1 MIPRRL
7 YLRNFLSYREC
18 TVDFTGLHTA
28 VLCGRN
34 GEGKSA
40 LLDAMTWALWGE
52 ARGRL
57 EDDRIYLGE
66 QEMLVRFEFEVE
78 KEVFEVVR
86 KRTRGRGTGAL
97 DFFQRRADG
106 ELVAL
111 TEGTLRD
118 TQRRLVGTVRLDY
131 DTFVSSAFIV
141 QGRSNEFTRK
151 APADRKEVFRK
162 ILGLER
168 YEVLATAAGDRKKDR
183 ARESSLRGQEAE
195 GARKELDE
203 LPAVEA
209 EVENLRTTLA
219 ALAPKVTELDEGVGQ
234 LRQAGASLGQFE
246 QQLDDARSRR
256 DQAAET
262 LAIARRRLASLEE
275 RLALLDA
282 AVSHREEITSRYEEL
297 EAARKAEHAA
307 VGKQG
312 FAATHEAAARTAK
325 QAIAMEHTRLE
336 TALGGLAKQ
345 LETAMEAAAALPAI
359 EAAAAALGPE
369 RDAITTLDAR
379 ATELRARESSAREEA
394 AGHTGEAKHLIEQ
407 GNELKAREA
416 QLEAT
421 AATCP
426 VCGSALGP
434 GDAQRLRDEYA
445 AQRKQL
451 GERYRAA
458 QEAAAAAVK
467 EADDLQ
473 AQAVALAQQVSAR
486 DTALRARENALHAQ
500 LTAATQARDRLP
512 ALTAEAR
519 AAEKVLADGAF
530 CRDERAALS
539 AAETALSAVAYDAAA
554 HGALRTR
561 IRELGPAQD
570 EYRALAEAASS
581 ADATREQIVH
591 DRESIAGAEKAV
603 EEANAAVE
611 AGEHELEA
619 NTDVRPRLEQAEAVL
634 AEARK
639 QQTDFTLALGRLEAR
654 RDQLTA
660 NRARLEAM
668 DDEMKALKEEE
679 QIYGDLSVAFGKNG
693 VQALLIDQSIPA
705 VQYEANAMLDRMT
718 GGRIHVSLHTQRA
731 SAAGKMVDTLDIRI
745 SDDLGTRD
753 YEMYSGGEAFR
764 VDFALRIALARLL
777 AQRAGA
783 TLPTL
788 IIDEGFGTQDAEGID
803 RLVEAITAIKDEFR
817 LILVVTHIDEL
828 KERFPQRI
836 EVTKDPDRGSLARV
850 V

>member
-7 YLRNFLSYREC
+7 SLRNFLSYREC
-18 TVDFTGLHTA
+18 SVDFTGLHTA
-28 VLCGRN
+28 VLSGRN
-34 GEGKSA
+34 GDGKSA

-52 ARGRL
+52 CRGRL
-57 EDDRIYLGE
+57 EDDRIHLGE
-66 QEMLVRFEFEVE
+66 QEMLVRFEFEVQG
-78 KEVFEVVR
+78 EVFEVVR
-86 KRTRGRGTGAL
+86 KRTRGRGAGAL
-97 DFFQRRADG
+97 DFFHRDPSGA
-106 ELVAL
+106 LVAM
-111 TEGTLRD
+111 TGGTLRE
-118 TQRRLVGTVRLDY
+118 TQQRLIATVRLDY

-168 YEVLATAAGDRKKDR
+168 YEVLATAAGDRRKDR
-183 ARESSLRGQEAE
+183 ARESNLRGQEAE
-195 GARKELDE
+195 SARTELDE

-209 EVENLRTTLA
+209 EVESLRATLA
-219 ALAPKVTELDEGVGQ
+219 ALAPKVAELDEGVGQ
-234 LRQAGASLGQFE
+234 LRQAAATLKQLE
-246 QQLDDARSRR
+246 QQLDDARRRR
-256 DQAAET
+256 DQSAET
-262 LAIARRRLASLEE
+262 LAAAGKRLASLEE
-275 RLALLDA
+275 RLAGLDA
-282 AVSHREEITSRYEEL
+282 ALSRRDEITARYEEL

-307 VGKQG
+307 AEKQAL
-312 FAATHEAAARTAK
+312 AATHEAAVRAA
-325 QAIAMEHTRLE
+325 QQSIAMERTRLE
-336 TALGGLAKQ
+336 AGLAALTKQ
-345 LETAMEAAAALPAI
+345 RDAAAEAAAALPAI
-359 EAAAAALGPE
+359 EAAAAQLAAE
-369 RDAITTLDAR
+369 REAIAALDASVR
-379 ATELRARESSAREEA
+379 DFRARESSAREAA
-394 AGHTGEAKHLIEQ
+394 AGHTGEAKHLVEQ

-416 QLEAT
+416 QLEAA

-426 VCGSALGP
+426 VCGNALGP
-434 GDAQRLRDEYA
+434 GDAQRLRDDYA

-458 QEAAAAAVK
+458 QDAAASAVR
-467 EADDLQ
+467 EADALQ
-473 AQAVALAQQVSAR
+473 AEATAAAQQVSTR
-486 DTALRARENALHAQ
+486 DAALRARENALHAQ
-500 LTAATQARDRLP
+500 HAAASDARDRLP
-512 ALTAEAR
+512 ALTAEAM
-519 AAEKVLADGAF
+519 AAEKILAEGDF
-530 CRDERAALS
+530 CRDERAALA
-539 AAETALSAVAYDAAA
+539 AAEAALTAVAYDAAA
-554 HGALRTR
+554 HNALRNR
-561 IRELGPAQD
+561 IRELAPAQD
-570 EYRALAEAASS
+570 EYRALGEAVAS
-581 ADATREQIVH
+581 ADAAREQITH
-591 DRESIAGAEKAV
+591 DRASIAAAEKAV
-603 EEANAAVE
+603 EEANLAVE
-611 AGEHELEA
+611 AGERELEA
-619 NTDVRPRLEQAEAVL
+619 NADVRPRLEQAEAVL

-639 QQTDFTLALGRLEAR
+639 QQNDLTLTLGSREER
-654 RDQLTA
+654 RNQLAA

-668 DDEMKALKEEE
+668 YDEMKALKEEE
-679 QIYGDLSVAFGKNG
+679 QIYGDLSLAFGKNG

-731 SAAGKMVDTLDIRI
+731 AAGGKMVDTLDIRI